1 VAVELNQIEERR
13 IVFMVGIEAVT
24 VPTGSK
30 PVYVVEIQQ
39 PRLTDESR
47 LDEIREQILAIDK
60 DATGV
65 DILID
70 LSPVEFLSSAALG
83 MLGMI
88 HRKTWA
94 AKGRLKLC
102 GIRPEVLQVFQ
113 VTKLDSLF
121 DIHDDRRQ
129 GLASF

>member
-1 VAVELNQIEERR
+1 
-13 IVFMVGIEAVT
+13 MVGIEAVT

-47 LDEIREQILAIDK
+47 LDEIRGQILAIDK

-83 MLGMI
+83 MLG
-88 HRKTWA
+88 A
-94 AKGRLKLC
+94 AEAETAFTCKSPIPIPLYWGKPWFMPLTTSWFGLQDLVGR
-102 GIRPEVLQVFQ
+102 
-113 VTKLDSLF
+113 
-121 DIHDDRRQ
+121 
-129 GLASF
+129 

>member
-1 VAVELNQIEERR
+1 MVA
-13 IVFMVGIEAVT
+13 IEAVN
-24 VPTGSK
+24 VPTGSR
-30 PVYVVEIQQ
+30 PVHVVAIQEQ
-39 PRLTDESR
+39 RLTDESR
-47 LDEIREQILAIDK
+47 LDEIREQILSIDK
-60 DATGV
+60 QQTGA

-70 LSPVEFLSSAALG
+70 LSQVEFLSSAALG

-102 GIRPEVLQVFQ
+102 GIRPPVLQVFQ

-121 DIHDDRRQ
+121 DIHDSRES
-129 GLASF
+129 GLSSF

>member
-1 VAVELNQIEERR
+1 MLTIES
-13 IVFMVGIEAVT
+13 VT
-24 VPTGSK
+24 IPTGNK
-30 PVYVVEIQQ
+30 PVYVVQIQ
-39 PRLTDESR
+39 PSRLTDESN
-47 LDEIREQILAIDK
+47 LDGIREQILAIDAEK
-60 DATGV
+60 AGA
-65 DILID
+65 DILLD

-88 HRKTWA
+88 HRKVWA

-102 GIRPEVLQVFQ
+102 GIRPEVLQVFK

-121 DIHDDRRQ
+121 DIHDGRES

>member
-1 VAVELNQIEERR
+1 
-13 IVFMVGIEAVT
+13 MVGIEAVT

-102 GIRPEVLQVFQ
+102 GIGPEVLQLFQ

>member
-1 VAVELNQIEERR
+1 MIT
-13 IVFMVGIEAVT
+13 IEAVT
-24 VPTGSK
+24 VSAGTK
-30 PVYVVEIQQ
+30 PVHVVEIQQ
-39 PRLTDESR
+39 SRLTDESR
-47 LDEIREQILAIDK
+47 LDDIREQILAIDGDK
-60 DATGV
+60 SGA

-70 LSPVEFLSSAALG
+70 LAQAEFLSSAALG

-94 AKGRLKLC
+94 AKGRLRLC

-113 VTKLDSLF
+113 VTKLDSMF